1 MSDEG
6 RQRHCQCPVAIIF
19 QCMQKAKARDV
30 FESEVSKM
38 KAVRVG
44 IWLLVVSS
52 ALLVAAQTQEFS
64 LKVLELKGNA
74 EVRLPDGEQRRVKV
88 NEQFPAGTAVR
99 TDEKSMAILVWLP
112 YKARVKLAP
121 ETEVQLM
128 PTRVLSL
135 QSGRIWVGTPPPPMG
150 ERRFPL
156 PVQCKQVQIVGSPE
170 AIFSVACQPDGTVTI
185 SVDQG
190 SVVASVGESAIT
202 VPKLRMIVVTP
213 QNVIVGPMPLTKN
226 EQLMWDMGGVR

>member
-6 RQRHCQCPVAIIF
+6 RQKHCQCPVAIIF

-30 FESEVSKM
+30 FESEVGKM

-52 ALLVAAQTQEFS
+52 ALLVAAQAQEFS

-88 NEQFPAGTAVR
+88 NEQFPAGTAIR
-99 TDEKSMAILVWLP
+99 TDRKSTAILVWLP

-128 PTRVLSL
+128 PTRALSL

-156 PVQCKQVQIVGSPE
+156 PVQCKQVQIVSSPE

-213 QNVIVGPMPLTKN
+213 QNVVIGPMPLTKN

>member
-1 MSDEG
+1 MPRCHNFSA
-6 RQRHCQCPVAIIF
+6 QA
-19 QCMQKAKARDV
+19 KAKARKV
-30 FESEVSKM
+30 FESEVGAM
-38 KAVRVG
+38 EAVRVG
-44 IWLLVVSS
+44 IWSLVFSLT
-52 ALLVAAQTQEFS
+52 LLVAAQTQEFS
-64 LKVLELKGNA
+64 LKVVELKGSA
-74 EVRLPDGEQRRVKV
+74 EVRLPDGRQRGVKV
-88 NEQFPAGTAVR
+88 NEQFPVGTLVR
-99 TDEKSMAILVWLP
+99 TGTKSMVFLEWLP
-112 YKARVKLAP
+112 YKAKVKLAP

-156 PVQCKQVQIVGSPE
+156 PVQCKQVKLVSSPE

-190 SVVASVGESAIT
+190 SVVVSVGESVIT
-202 VPKLRMIVVTP
+202 VPKLRMIVVTT
-213 QNVIVGPMPLTKN
+213 QNVVIGPMPLTKN

>member
-1 MSDEG
+1 MSDKG
-6 RQRHCQCPVAIIF
+6 RQKHCQCPVAIIF

-30 FESEVSKM
+30 FESEVGKM

-52 ALLVAAQTQEFS
+52 ALLVAAQTQKFS
-64 LKVLELKGNA
+64 LKVLELKGSA
-74 EVRLPDGEQRRVKV
+74 EVRLPDRDQRRVKV

-99 TDEKSMAILVWLP
+99 TDRKSMAILVWLP

-128 PTRVLSL
+128 PTRALSL

-170 AIFSVACQPDGTVTI
+170 AIFSVACQSDGTVTI

>member
-1 MSDEG
+1 MPRCHNFSAHEKSEG
-6 RQRHCQCPVAIIF
+6 
-19 QCMQKAKARDV
+19 KKV
-30 FESEVSKM
+30 FESEVVAM

-44 IWLLVVSS
+44 IWSLVVGC

-64 LKVLELKGNA
+64 LKILELKGNA
-74 EVRLPDGEQRRVKV
+74 EVRLPNGEQRRVKV
-88 NEQFPAGTAVR
+88 NEQFPVGTVVR
-99 TDEKSMAILVWLP
+99 TGTKSMVILEWLP

-128 PTRVLSL
+128 PTRALSL
-135 QSGRIWVGTPPPPMG
+135 QIGRIWVGTPPPPIG

-156 PVQCKQVQIVGSPE
+156 PVQCRQVQLVSSPE

-190 SVVASVGESAIT
+190 SVVASVGESVIT

-213 QNVIVGPMPLTKN
+213 QNVVIGPMSLTKN

>member
-1 MSDEG
+1 MPRCHNFSA
-6 RQRHCQCPVAIIF
+6 Q
-19 QCMQKAKARDV
+19 AKARARKV
-30 FESEVSKM
+30 FESEVVAM

-44 IWLLVVSS
+44 IWSLVVSS
-52 ALLVAAQTQEFS
+52 ALLVAAQTREFS
-64 LKVLELKGNA
+64 LRILELKGNA
-74 EVRLPDGEQRRVKV
+74 EVRLPNGEQRRAKV
-88 NEQFPAGTAVR
+88 NEQFPVGTVVR
-99 TDEKSMAILVWLP
+99 TGTKSMVILEWLP

-156 PVQCKQVQIVGSPE
+156 PVQCKQVQLVSSPE

-190 SVVASVGESAIT
+190 SVVVSVGESVIT

-213 QNVIVGPMPLTKN
+213 QNVVIGPMPLTKN

>member
-1 MSDEG
+1 MK
-6 RQRHCQCPVAIIF
+6 VAWT
-19 QCMQKAKARDV
+19 
-30 FESEVSKM
+30 
-38 KAVRVG
+38 G
-44 IWLLVVSS
+44 IWSLVASLI
-52 ALLVAAQTQEFS
+52 LLVAAQTQEFS
-64 LKVLELKGNA
+64 LKVLELKGSA
-74 EVRLPDGEQRRVKV
+74 EVRLPDGEQRRVRV
-88 NEQFPAGTAVR
+88 NEQFPVGTVVR
-99 TDEKSMAILVWLP
+99 TGTKSMIILEWLP

-156 PVQCKQVQIVGSPE
+156 PVQCKQVQIVSSPD

-190 SVVASVGESAIT
+190 SVVASVGESIIT

-213 QNVIVGPMPLTKN
+213 QNEVIGPMPLTKN

>member
-6 RQRHCQCPVAIIF
+6 RQKHCQCPVAIIF

-30 FESEVSKM
+30 FESEVGKM

-64 LKVLELKGNA
+64 LKVLELKGSA
-74 EVRLPDGEQRRVKV
+74 EVRLPDREQRRVKV

-99 TDEKSMAILVWLP
+99 TDRKSMAILVWLP

-128 PTRVLSL
+128 PTRALSL

>member
-1 MSDEG
+1 
-6 RQRHCQCPVAIIF
+6 
-19 QCMQKAKARDV
+19 
-30 FESEVSKM
+30 M

-88 NEQFPAGTAVR
+88 NEQFPAGTAIR
-99 TDEKSMAILVWLP
+99 TDRKSMAILVWLP

-128 PTRVLSL
+128 PTRALSL

-170 AIFSVACQPDGTVTI
+170 AIFSVACQPDSTVI
-185 SVDQG
+185 VSVDQG

-202 VPKLRMIVVTP
+202 VPKLR
-213 QNVIVGPMPLTKN
+213 
-226 EQLMWDMGGVR
+226 

>member
-19 QCMQKAKARDV
+19 QRMRKAKARKV
-30 FESEVSKM
+30 FESEVVAM

-88 NEQFPAGTAVR
+88 NEQFP
-99 TDEKSMAILVWLP
+99 VWN
-112 YKARVKLAP
+112 
-121 ETEVQLM
+121 
-128 PTRVLSL
+128 
-135 QSGRIWVGTPPPPMG
+135 
-150 ERRFPL
+150 
-156 PVQCKQVQIVGSPE
+156 C
-170 AIFSVACQPDGTVTI
+170 
-185 SVDQG
+185 DQ
-190 SVVASVGESAIT
+190 
-202 VPKLRMIVVTP
+202 
-213 QNVIVGPMPLTKN
+213 N
-226 EQLMWDMGGVR
+226 